1 MRRNLFSFIMFFI
14 VFFNAITYSSRRDD
28 GGNLKNVS
36 YSTPANDEVDNNLSL
51 NIFFNKFGFTFRGM
65 SYIKGR
71 DGYRIG
77 SMQHNTMSN
86 IPSINIAPFL
96 IDKTVLT
103 VSEFNKFIK
112 ILLAFY
118 KNGGNHASEP
128 INLYVYTS
136 HNAKNND
143 EDDGQ
148 YDTEFHLSDEDLY
161 NMLVKNEEGEVDEA
175 LEKHV
180 REYLTL
186 RSDFASRVVKPG
198 YIYDMLPWMSNQDEQ
213 YNKFLEEYYT
223 DPKNANKPAIGL
235 NWEQCVE
242 IAKLRTVYCNEYL
255 INTKQIKRDA
265 RFIVKFS
272 LPNYGQWCLAAE
284 GSEGI
289 CLYGW
294 GSISL
299 TDTAGRVCGNFSNP
313 TYENGGVYVTDVNTF
328 RANTNGLYDMSGN
341 VYEWLSENDSKYT
354 FRQDADEMRMVIG
367 GSYASYPEELEI
379 GKYYLEH
386 ELVSK
391 PTIGVRFVAEI
402 FKTQRN

>member
-1 MRRNLFSFIMFFI
+1 MRRNISSAIIFFI

-36 YSTPANDEVDNNLSL
+36 YHTQAKDEIDNNLSL
-51 NIFFNKFGFTFRGM
+51 NIFLNKFSFTFRGM
-65 SYIKGR
+65 SYIKGCE
-71 DGYRIG
+71 GYRIG
-77 SMQHNTMSN
+77 SMQHNPMSN

-103 VSEFNKFIK
+103 VAEFNKLIK
-112 ILLAFY
+112 ILIAFY
-118 KNGGNHASEP
+118 KNGGRQASDP

-136 HNAKNND
+136 HDAKDKD
-143 EDDGQ
+143 EDEGQ
-148 YDTEFHLSDEDLY
+148 YDTEFHLSDEDVY
-161 NMLVKNEEGEVDEA
+161 NMIAKNKEGEVDKT
-175 LEKHV
+175 LDGPV
-180 REYLTL
+180 REYLEL
-186 RSDFASRVVKPG
+186 RSDFASKVVKPE
-198 YIYDMLPWMSNQDEQ
+198 YIYDMLPWMSNQDEE

-255 INTKQIKRDA
+255 INTKKIQRDA

-294 GSISL
+294 GSIAL
-299 TDTAGRVCGNFSNP
+299 TDSDGRVCGNFSNP
-313 TYENGGVYVTDVNTF
+313 SYENGGVYVTDVNTF

-341 VYEWLSENDSKYT
+341 VYEWLNENDSKYT
-354 FRQDADEMRMVIG
+354 SRQDADEIRMVIG
-367 GSYASYPEELEI
+367 GSYASYSEELEI

-386 ELVSK
+386 ELASK

-402 FKTQRN
+402 FQA

>member
-1 MRRNLFSFIMFFI
+1 MRRIIFSAIIFFI

-36 YSTPANDEVDNNLSL
+36 YPTQANDEIDNNLSL
-51 NIFFNKFGFTFRGM
+51 NIFLNKFSFTFRGM

-71 DGYRIG
+71 EGYRIG
-77 SMQHNTMSN
+77 SMQHNAMSN

-103 VSEFNKFIK
+103 VAEFNKLIK
-112 ILLAFY
+112 ILIAFY
-118 KNGGNHASEP
+118 KNGGRQASDP

-136 HNAKNND
+136 HDAKDKD
-143 EDDGQ
+143 EDEGQ
-148 YDTEFHLSDEDLY
+148 YDTEFHLSDEDVY
-161 NMLVKNEEGEVDEA
+161 NMIAKNTEGKVDKTLDA
-175 LEKHV
+175 PV
-180 REYLTL
+180 REYLEL
-186 RSDFASRVVKPG
+186 RSDFASKVVKPE
-198 YIYDMLPWMSNQDEQ
+198 YIYDMLPWMSNQDEE

-255 INTKQIKRDA
+255 INTKKIQRDA

-272 LPNYGQWCLAAE
+272 LPNYGQWCLA
-284 GSEGI
+284 
-289 CLYGW
+289 
-294 GSISL
+294 
-299 TDTAGRVCGNFSNP
+299 
-313 TYENGGVYVTDVNTF
+313 VNTF
-328 RANTNGLYDMSGN
+328 CANTNGLYDMSGN
-341 VYEWLSENDSKYT
+341 VYEWLNENDSKYT
-354 FRQDADEMRMVIG
+354 SRHDAEEMRMVIG
-367 GSYASYPEELEI
+367 GSYASYSEELEI

-386 ELVSK
+386 ELASK

-402 FKTQRN
+402 FQA